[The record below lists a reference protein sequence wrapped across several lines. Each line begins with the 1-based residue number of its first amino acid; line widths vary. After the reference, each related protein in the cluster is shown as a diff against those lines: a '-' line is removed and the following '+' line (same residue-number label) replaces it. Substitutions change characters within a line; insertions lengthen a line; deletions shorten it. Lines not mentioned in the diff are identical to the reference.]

1 MRLSCS
7 PTLGATTY
15 PWFMAFVDECML
27 YVISGRGGDG
37 SASMHSEPYKSR
49 GGPDGGNGGDGGS
62 VILEV
67 QTGVHDLGWLADP
80 PHQRGTPG
88 RDGRWGQREGT
99 GGGGLRV
106 GGPPRA

>member
-15 PWFMAFVDECML
+15 PWFMSFVDECML

-62 VILEV
+62 VILEG
-67 QTGVHDLGWLADP
+67 QTGVDDLRWLAHP
-80 PHQRGTPG
+80 PHPPAAARRDRPLAQRDRPG
-88 RDGRWGQREGT
+88 G
-99 GGGGLRV
+99 
-106 GGPPRA
+106 

>member
-62 VILEV
+62 GILEV
-67 QTGVHDLGWLADP
+67 QTGGHDPGWP
-80 PHQRGTPG
+80 
-88 RDGRWGQREGT
+88 
-99 GGGGLRV
+99 
-106 GGPPRA
+106 GGPPHPRGTAGRAGRSATGARPGGGAPRPAVPRPP